1 MRLLTLFRSPASSEV
16 PLMLEFGSNKYILK
30 EDFYTQS
37 NASPVE
43 DGSVDVSA
51 ISERRFDPQNEES
64 SLSFEVS
71 PLLNIAVSFINDY
84 HRSNAEIFLRMLRG
98 RRFGKNAKTSFTI
111 EPNHYLER
119 TIYIKNKSSD
129 SEVAKTMH
137 QEVKLD

>member
-98 RRFGKNAKTSFTI
+98 RRFGKNAKISFTI